1 MVIIAKGRTTNL
13 DEKPLQ
19 VALLVVI
26 QPEAGYWIVCL
37 NGRFKIENSY

>member
-1 MVIIAKGRTTNL
+1 MVIIAKGETNNS
-13 DEKPLQ
+13 DEKLLQ

-26 QPEAGYWIVCL
+26 QVEASCWIVCL